1 VNVLTVNEQQAIR
14 TLADRGW
21 SRRRIARELGLHR
34 ETVSRYLGPITP
46 TSSAGQ
52 EPKPAI
58 LPPGSSDSAP
68 AIPPPGCDE
77 PKPAILPAGSVAGR
91 RSACEP
97 FRAFIEAGLA
107 QGLSAQRLYQD
118 LRSEHGFAGG
128 YDAVKRFV
136 RALGA
141 SMPLPFRRME
151 MAPGEEVQ
159 VDYGQ
164 GAWVIEPD
172 GTRYR
177 PHLLRLVLSASRK
190 GYTEAFRRQT
200 TESFIRGMENGF
212 RAFGGVTATVVI
224 DNLKAAVKRVDWFDP
239 DINPKVRDF
248 AEHYG
253 TVFLPTRPAMPR
265 HKGKVEA
272 GVKYAQ
278 ANALRG
284 RKFTS
289 LGAQNDFLLEW
300 ERTIADTRIHGTTR
314 KQVAVLFAE
323 VEAPALRALPA
334 SLFPVFE
341 EGRRTVHRD
350 GYVEIQRAFYSVPP
364 EYLGHE
370 LWVRWEARL
379 VRIFDAQMNMIALH
393 TRHDPGAFS
402 TDPAHIH
409 THKRRIIERGA
420 DWLLDRAS
428 QVGQATGGWARA
440 MYAQRGPAGIRVL
453 QGLLSMVQDHAP
465 GKIERACA
473 RALEFGAWRLRDLR
487 ALLDAQPP
495 QTQFHFVAE
504 HPLIRPLADYAAL
517 SPDCFHDPDLS
528 QNV

>member
-1 VNVLTVNEQQAIR
+1 M
-14 TLADRGW
+14 
-21 SRRRIARELGLHR
+21 
-34 ETVSRYLGPITP
+34 
-46 TSSAGQ
+46 
-52 EPKPAI
+52 
-58 LPPGSSDSAP
+58 
-68 AIPPPGCDE
+68 
-77 PKPAILPAGSVAGR
+77 PAGSVAGR

-97 FRAFIEAGLA
+97 FRAVIEAGLV

-118 LRSEHGFAGG
+118 LVSGHGFPGS

-136 RALGA
+136 RALE
-141 SMPLPFRRME
+141 STMPLPFRRME
-151 MAPGEEVQ
+151 TAPGEEVQ

-164 GAWVIEPD
+164 GAWVIEED

-177 PHLLRLVLSASRK
+177 PHLLRLILSASRK

-200 TESFIRGMENGF
+200 TESFIRGLENGF

-224 DNLKAAVKRVDWFDP
+224 DNLKAAVTRVDWFDP
-239 DINPKVRDF
+239 EINPKVRDF
-248 AEHYG
+248 AAHYG

-284 RKFTS
+284 RKFVS
-289 LGAQNDFLLEW
+289 LAAQNAFLLEW
-300 ERTIADTRIHGTTR
+300 ERTVADTRIHGTTR
-314 KQVAVLFAE
+314 KQVRALFTE
-323 VEAPALRALPA
+323 VEAPALHPLPA

-341 EGRRTVHRD
+341 EGQRTVHRD
-350 GYVEIQRAFYSVPP
+350 GYVEVQRAYYSVPP

-379 VRIFDAQMNMIALH
+379 VRIFDPAMNLIAVH
-393 TRHDPGAFS
+393 ARHDSGGFR

-420 DWLLDRAS
+420 EWLLGRAS

-453 QGLLSMVQDHAP
+453 QGLLSMIDDHPPARV
-465 GKIERACA
+465 ERACA

-487 ALLDAQPP
+487 ALLDTLPP
-495 QTQFHFVAE
+495 QTQFSFVSE
-504 HPLIRPLADYAAL
+504 HPLIRPMAAYGEL
-517 SPDCFHDPDLS
+517 SPDCFQDPDTSKIL
-528 QNV
+528 